1 MAVKKLYCVRDSKAE
16 YYMAPF
22 LAINDAT
29 AKRNITA
36 AMQSDNDVSKFPEDH
51 SLWYLGEYDDQTG
64 KISGTPPTHLAN
76 CVELVSEKPKVTGE

>member
-1 MAVKKLYCVRDSKAE
+1 MAKKGMYCVRDSKAE

-29 AKRNITA
+29 AKRNIQA

-51 SLWYLGEYDDQTG
+51 SLWKLGEYDDATG
-64 KISGTPPTHLAN
+64 KIEARDAPTHLAN
-76 CVELVSEKPKVTGE
+76 CVELVQEK